1 LDSNGDGVPKDP
13 RQDEEGERSQG
24 NAPANYPALV
34 EVVIGA
40 ALRSLSSQVATLYD
54 QLKSANETEQQER
67 RERQATELYWNKT
80 RAKTAIGFSIAS
92 LFLSAL
98 TLSVLYKTLGL
109 YGGQATIVSKQ
120 ATIMSKQHE
129 ITEKTL
135 SAIQTQAIAA
145 RVSAEAAKS
154 QADSSKVQ
162 ADAAALSARTT
173 RDMLRVTEAADV
185 NLSAVECSPSSAF
198 GLNTMMTLHY
208 RNSGRTRAD
217 NLQSVFSFGIPGAL
231 SSAERTT
238 PTGDVSV
245 ATVAAGASIPSSTT
259 STVGELLA
267 KSMGGVPPDQALA
280 KIVAGQIQFGF
291 WGYVQ
296 YTDVLK
302 ETHRKNF
309 EYVWDRNFPNACLF
323 TMVSTSGQ

>member
-1 LDSNGDGVPKDP
+1 MAKDSRP
-13 RQDEEGERSQG
+13 DEERERSQG
-24 NAPANYPALV
+24 NTPANYPALV

-54 QLKSANETEQQER
+54 QLKSANESEQQER
-67 RERQATELYWNKT
+67 RERQASELYWNKT
-80 RAKTAIGFSIAS
+80 RAKTAIGFSVAS

-98 TLSVLYKTLGL
+98 TLAVLYKTLGL
-109 YGGQATIVSKQ
+109 YRGQATIVSTQ
-120 ATIMSKQHE
+120 ATILSKQHE
-129 ITEKTL
+129 ITEKTF
-135 SAIQTQAIAA
+135 SAIQTQAT
-145 RVSAEAAKS
+145 AAKLSALAATS
-154 QADSSKVQ
+154 QAESSKMQ
-162 ADAAALSARTT
+162 ADAAALTARNT

-185 NLSAVECSPSSAF
+185 NLSAIECSPSSGF

-217 NLQSVFSFGIPGAL
+217 NLRSVFSFGIPGAL
-231 SSAERTT
+231 PTADPSS

-245 ATVAAGASIPSSTT
+245 ASVAAGASIPSTT
-259 STVGELLA
+259 TGTVGDLLA
-267 KSMGGVPPDQALA
+267 KSMGGVAPEQALA
-280 KIVAGQIQFGF
+280 KILAGQLQFGF

-323 TMVSTSGQ
+323 TVVSTSSQ